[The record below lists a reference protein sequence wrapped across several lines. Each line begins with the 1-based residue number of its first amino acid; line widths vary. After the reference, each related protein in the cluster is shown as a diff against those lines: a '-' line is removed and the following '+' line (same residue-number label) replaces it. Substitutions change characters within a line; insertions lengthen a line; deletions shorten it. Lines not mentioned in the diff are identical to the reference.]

1 MKPSRFPAL
10 RRQPA
15 LDESSGM
22 HLLYV
27 DESGDT
33 GRHNPQNHTFVLC
46 GLMVHHADWHEA
58 RSDLL
63 EMRDRMEQIFGLPKA
78 AEIHASELLG
88 RSPSRFGLDRTARIK
103 AALHQVEMIR
113 RQGSLFAV
121 RVIVDKRRLRG
132 DILTTAWHQMLS
144 AAKSVA
150 TSSGHARCS
159 SPGIIVICDDHRT
172 APGSGWLDSVQ
183 KSLDMESILLDQPF
197 GRDSRASDFLQAC
210 DMLAYLTK
218 QTVEPAGFFS
228 RNNSRWLVERCE
240 RMFGERGLSF
250 HPEWKGGA

>member
-1 MKPSRFPAL
+1 
-10 RRQPA
+10 
-15 LDESSGM
+15 M

-46 GLMVHHADWHEA
+46 GLMIHHADWHEA

-63 EMRDRMEQIFGLPKA
+63 EMRSRMEQIFGLPKA

-121 RVIVDKRRLRG
+121 RVIVDKRRFRG
-132 DILTTAWHQMLS
+132 DILTTAWHQ
-144 AAKSVA
+144 VA
-150 TSSGHARCS
+150 GGWIRCRS
-159 SPGIIVICDDHRT
+159 LWPWSPSFWI
-172 APGSGWLDSVQ
+172 S
-183 KSLDMESILLDQPF
+183 LLDETQ
-197 GRDSRASDFLQAC
+197 G
-210 DMLAYLTK
+210 
-218 QTVEPAGFFS
+218 PAIFS
-228 RNNSRWLVERCE
+228 KPATCW
-240 RMFGERGLSF
+240 
-250 HPEWKGGA
+250 PI

>member
-1 MKPSRFPAL
+1 
-10 RRQPA
+10 
-15 LDESSGM
+15 M

-46 GLMVHHADWHEA
+46 GLMIHHADWHEA

-63 EMRDRMEQIFGLPKA
+63 EMRSRMEQIFGLPKA
-78 AEIHASELLG
+78 AEIHASQLLG

-121 RVIVDKRRLRG
+121 RVIV
-132 DILTTAWHQMLS
+132 
-144 AAKSVA
+144 
-150 TSSGHARCS
+150 
-159 SPGIIVICDDHRT
+159 ICDDHRT

-183 KSLDMESILLDQPF
+183 KSLDMESILPDQPF

>member
-1 MKPSRFPAL
+1 MKPARFPAL
-10 RRQPA
+10 RRQLA
-15 LDESSGM
+15 SDESRRM

-63 EMRDRMEQIFGLPKA
+63 EMRHRMEQIFGLPKA

-88 RSPSRFGLDRTARIK
+88 RSPDRFGLDRTARIK

-121 RVIVDKRRLRG
+121 RVIVDKRRFPG
-132 DILTTAWHQMLS
+132 DILTTAWQQMLS
-144 AAKSVA
+144 AAKSVV
-150 TSSGHARCS
+150 TSSEHARCS

-172 APGSGWLDSVQ
+172 SPGSGWLESVQ

-218 QTVEPAGFFS
+218 QAAEPAGFFG
-228 RNNSRWLVERCE
+228 RNNSRWLLERCE